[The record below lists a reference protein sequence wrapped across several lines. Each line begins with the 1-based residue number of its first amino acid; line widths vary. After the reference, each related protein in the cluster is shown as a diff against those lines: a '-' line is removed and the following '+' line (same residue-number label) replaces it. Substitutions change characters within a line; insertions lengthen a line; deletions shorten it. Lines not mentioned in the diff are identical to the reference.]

1 MPRLQKG
8 GHRVPLALHVQRVK
22 RHHALLRTLVFFCL
36 VLMGMGMMTSCGTVG
51 APIPPEDLPVAQRLL
66 KEKEREAKDK
76 QKAIQE
82 QKEEP
87 TRGEEK
93 PEGEAVVQEEVTLPS
108 LRPVG
113 TR

>member
-1 MPRLQKG
+1 MKNDESVS
-8 GHRVPLALHVQRVK
+8 VPILSIRGLWVIG
-22 RHHALLRTLVFFCL
+22 FFSL
-36 VLMGMGMMTSCGTVG
+36 VLIGMGVMTGCGTVG
-51 APIPPEDLPVAQRLL
+51 APIAPEDLPVTQKLL
-66 KEKEREAKDK
+66 KEREREAKEK
-76 QKAIQE
+76 AKAIQK

-93 PEGEAVVQEEVTLPS
+93 PGEEAVVQEEITLPS